1 MNLIRDIRIA
11 LRDKTI
17 HNPLVEY
24 NDIKSLWS
32 NMADILKSSSSTS
45 LGNVSRK
52 HTVAETLKLQL
63 VNSLSVLH
71 NVLPGD
77 VEELGLNM
85 VIQMHAESM
94 NDDRPDDEGNEDA
107 TVSTTSNICK
117 PRYSFATLLAL
128 GTVSGFALSA
138 VNCISAFTAV
148 IFSNT
153 SVVSVDVGNVLF
165 ALAQE
170 VVIILGIVWFYEISG
185 RRRLLIL
192 SSAGCAIGHGLLS
205 LGYGI
210 GNGVS
215 FLTLIGPL
223 VFIASVSVG
232 LGTLSW
238 VYAVEVLAL
247 EVRASGLAIANI
259 LFWSISW
266 ALNQFFQGMIDAI
279 GESAVFAL
287 FCAMSACTC
296 AFFYGT
302 LIETKGQTLNDITAS
317 ISPRSVK

>member
-1 MNLIRDIRIA
+1 MFLTAVGLPWRLLAIFYGTLPQLCCLSAFVRVRYLPESPDYIAAKLTNLIHEIRIA

-17 HNPLVEY
+17 NNPLLEY
-24 NDIKSLWS
+24 SDINYLWS
-32 NMADILKSSSSTS
+32 NMTDILKSSSPTS

-63 VNSLSVLH
+63 VNSLSILH
-71 NVLPGD
+71 NVLPD
-77 VEELGLNM
+77 DAEELGLNM
-85 VIQMHAESM
+85 VIQMQAESM
-94 NDDRPDDEGNEDA
+94 NDYESTNDDRPDDDGNEDA
-107 TVSTTSNICK
+107 TVSTTSNICT
-117 PRYSFATLLAL
+117 PRYSFAALLAL

-153 SVVSVDVGNVLF
+153 SVVSVDIGNVLF

-210 GNGVS
+210 GDGAS
-215 FLTLIGPL
+215 FNP
-223 VFIASVSVG
+223 
-232 LGTLSW
+232 
-238 VYAVEVLAL
+238 
-247 EVRASGLAIANI
+247 
-259 LFWSISW
+259 
-266 ALNQFFQGMIDAI
+266 FF
-279 GESAVFAL
+279 
-287 FCAMSACTC
+287 
-296 AFFYGT
+296 
-302 LIETKGQTLNDITAS
+302 
-317 ISPRSVK
+317 